1 LLHRPEETNDLLN
14 LLNEGQLQHDRFTLF
29 DQIVLQTLPDVNLD
43 ELKEA
48 NDFTAEILKS
58 FDRLESDQAQ
68 LTELFSVLEQE
79 FGSQPAK
86 RELEDLTEEEKKQ
99 ILENARWQ
107 LLDQLIKDN
116 S

>member
-1 LLHRPEETNDLLN
+1 L
-14 LLNEGQLQHDRFTLF
+14 
-29 DQIVLQTLPDVNLD
+29 VLQTLPDVNLE

-58 FDRLESDQAQ
+58 FDRLESDPDQ
-68 LTELFSVLEQE
+68 LSELFSALEQE

-86 RELEDLTEEEKKQ
+86 RELDDLTEEEKLE
-99 ILENARWQ
+99 ILDNARWQ
-107 LLDQLIKDN
+107 LLDQLIKDQ